1 MPDRLPDENDSL
13 IAGIPLPILEGLR
26 EYGLHHAPVGG
37 FLHAVLC
44 NNLVEAVCRADEGGL
59 AAIRQIV
66 LYVYN
71 AMPSTCWGSREKV
84 AAWLKLRTIAE
95 AAEIEEGGKI
105 AVAVP
110 PKKMA
115 SSTDDRT
122 ADRRVKKSS

>member
-1 MPDRLPDENDSL
+1 MPDRLPDETDSM

-26 EYGLHHAPVGG
+26 EYGLHHVPAGG

-44 NNLVEAVCRADEGGL
+44 NNLHEAVCRADVDSL

-71 AMPSTCWGSREKV
+71 VMPSPCWGSQEKV
-84 AAWLKLRTIAE
+84 QAWLKLRTVAE
-95 AAEIEEGGKI
+95 NRLELGESGEK
-105 AVAVP
+105 AVP

-115 SSTDDRT
+115 PSTDGR
-122 ADRRVKKSS
+122 AAEPRKKKSS